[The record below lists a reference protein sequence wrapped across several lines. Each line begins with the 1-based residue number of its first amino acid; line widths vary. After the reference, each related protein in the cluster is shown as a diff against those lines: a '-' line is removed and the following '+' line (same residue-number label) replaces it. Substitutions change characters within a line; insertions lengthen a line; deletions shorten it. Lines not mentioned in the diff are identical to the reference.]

1 MNNFLFI
8 FLLVLVAGNVS
19 AQSDDNTPVLG
30 TYALSDSG
38 FQTAS
43 FSACPLYK
51 YPSKKSPVIEHLS
64 MNASLTV
71 DTAIQVDYS
80 LLENRPE
87 FYKVRY
93 KGKKGYV
100 PSTELANY
108 KIVDSLTQT
117 TFLFYFNTEQ
127 EQHLEE
133 SYTEYHYN
141 LFYKELYNNSIVQE
155 GYLKLSDDLFQL
167 FLTDPRG
174 LSDINKLFIIDYFS
188 EACGEDGGKDYYT
201 WTPGNFNFIAHMA
214 EVGDGGVFYFV
225 ENLIFPNDSTG
236 ESNKIKYESIEF
248 ELFDE
253 ETNWFTEIHN
263 YRTYNWVDGAMQ
275 PAFKREYSLEEELE
289 TEKEMDSEK

>member
-1 MNNFLFI
+1 
-8 FLLVLVAGNVS
+8 
-19 AQSDDNTPVLG
+19 
-30 TYALSDSG
+30 
-38 FQTAS
+38 
-43 FSACPLYK
+43 LYK
-51 YPSKKSPVIEHLS
+51 YPSKKSPVIDHLP
-64 MNASLTV
+64 MNASLTI

-93 KGKKGYV
+93 KGKKGYIQ
-100 PSTELANY
+100 STELANY
-108 KIVDSLTQT
+108 RIIDSKTQT

-133 SYTEYHYN
+133 DYIEYHYN

-155 GYLKLSDDLFQL
+155 GYLKLRDDFFQL

-174 LSDINKLFIIDYFS
+174 LTDIKKLFIIDYFS
-188 EACGEDGGKDYYT
+188 EACGEDGGQDYYT
-201 WTPGNFNFIAHMA
+201 WTPGNFYFIAHIS

-225 ENLIFPNDSTG
+225 ENLIFPSDSTG

-263 YRTYNWVDGAMQ
+263 YRTYNWVGGAMQ

-289 TEKEMDSEK
+289 TDQEMDAED

>member
-1 MNNFLFI
+1 MNKLFFI
-8 FLLVLVAGNVS
+8 LLWVLAVGNVS
-19 AQSDDNTPVLG
+19 AQEDDNTPVLG
-30 TYALSDSG
+30 TYALPDSG

-51 YPSKKSPVIEHLS
+51 FPSKKSPVIEHLP
-64 MNASLTV
+64 MNASLTI

-93 KGKKGYV
+93 KGKKGYIQ
-100 PSTELANY
+100 STELANY
-108 KIVDSLTQT
+108 RIIDSKTQT

-133 SYTEYHYN
+133 DYTEYHYN
-141 LFYKELYNNSIVQE
+141 LFYKELYNNTIVQE
-155 GYLKLSDDLFQL
+155 GYLKLSDDFFQL
-167 FLTDPRG
+167 FLTDTRG
-174 LSDINKLFIIDYFS
+174 LTDINKLFIIDYFS
-188 EACGEDGGKDYYT
+188 EACGEDGGQDYYT
-201 WTPGNFNFIAHMA
+201 WIPGNFNFIAHMT

-225 ENLIFPNDSTG
+225 ENLIFPSDSTG
-236 ESNKIKYESIEF
+236 EPNKIKYESIEF

-253 ETNWFTEIHN
+253 ETNWFSEIHN

-289 TEKEMDSEK
+289 TDQEIDSEK